1 MRIWEIAKPLC
12 IKGKV
17 LALRGY
23 AKGNE
28 MMDKVSFLQKPLHK
42 KIVWSVI
49 GFVLLWIVFPS
60 GNGSKHSGLAFKE
73 SDFKRESS
81 SKEMFYVKDGKD
93 DGFKKVVPN
102 LKRMP
107 KTLSLEP
114 LCNTFDP
121 ELASQHKKG
130 TAYLNTESGFHC
142 VVIYVGDG
150 YVIVKPDSNVM
161 YGNHCGYI
169 ETDDEYIEGQGLR
182 AGFYA
187 LVGRRKVPLVNGST
201 RSMYAYVKLDK
212 KSNQVALDAV
222 TYNNNAV
229 AAAEK
234 ENSRRYYAKKKHDVE
249 VRNNAIDKALSRI
262 AAKFKIRPIVE
273 QLHLPSELKAKRT
286 TFSLKDNIINYAQY
300 GLKTKKVEELQQAIE
315 KGNWRDLVEL
325 SGRVGIVY
333 ATPEYVRYQG
343 EGSPEEIAES
353 IMEYCLSGWRNLHC
367 SNSALGKNV
376 RHYAFISVAPD
387 LGKAEKISIEDEG
400 DRFIV
405 PIRLC
410 ADVYVVPESEKDLL
424 ALLNEPSKLV
434 SEFQKR
440 YGSN

>member
-17 LALRGY
+17 LALQGY

-28 MMDKVSFLQKPLHK
+28 VMDKVSFLQKPLHK

-201 RSMYAYVKLDK
+201 RSMYAYVQLDK
-212 KSNQVALDAV
+212 KSNQVALEAV
-222 TYNNNAV
+222 AYNNEAKT
-229 AAAEK
+229 AAEK
-234 ENSRRYYAKKKHDVE
+234 ENGRRFQAKSKHDAAMWVE
-249 VRNNAIDKALSRI
+249 TFEKALTRSFL
-262 AAKFKIRPIVE
+262 KFKVRPISE
-273 QLHLPSELKAKRT
+273 QIHIPEELK
-286 TFSLKDNIINYAQY
+286 LKNVSFT
-300 GLKTKKVEELQQAIE
+300 LKEQ
-315 KGNWRDLVEL
+315 NRFLVEGHSMKL
-325 SGRVGIVY
+325 DQVQQFVREHKWRELCGLLGGAGYSGVGDPDEN
-333 ATPEYVRYQG
+333 A
-343 EGSPEEIAES
+343 EI
-353 IMEYCLSGWRNLHC
+353 IMMRCL
-367 SNSALGKNV
+367 LGKRDV
-376 RHYAFISVAPD
+376 RCASETHGKDIMNYVFISVVPG
-387 LGKAEKISIEDEG
+387 LERAERISVSWGTNQHD
-400 DRFIV
+400 FAV
-405 PIRLC
+405 ALC
-410 ADVYVVPESEKDLL
+410 ADVYVVPVSEKAML
-424 ALLNEPSKLV
+424 ALLNEPSRFV
-434 SEFQKR
+434 SEFKR
-440 YGSN
+440 KYGSN